1 MSSRRRGDTR
11 DPKGYYEMLEVP
23 PDASE
28 AQIKKAYKKLG
39 TYLPTHLLSQ
49 HIMYIF
55 KLHLLLTGKRNYLIS
70 YVHNLY
76 LFICDLFRFFFFSIL
91 IHFLP

>member
-39 TYLPTHLLSQ
+39 TYLPT
-49 HIMYIF
+49 
-55 KLHLLLTGKRNYLIS
+55 YLPTYFPNI
-70 YVHNLY
+70 LCIY
-76 LFICDLFRFFFFSIL
+76 LNSICS
-91 IHFLP
+91 